1 MKIVHF
7 LYVKKLFLED
17 GINNL
22 LKIVLCIA
30 TMGSLVMGTSISWS
44 GPALPLLELGPAQ
57 DGFSIDKSQASWVGS
72 LMPLGPIL
80 LSKRLSSVSELFFS
94 KASASSLMPSGRI
107 LL

>member
-17 GINNL
+17 GLNNL
-22 LKIVLCIA
+22 LKIVLCTA

-72 LMPLGPIL
+72 LMPLGQNRSTIYFRYAVLSL
-80 LSKRLSSVSELFFS
+80 LWIWNFFD
-94 KASASSLMPSGRI
+94 LIRI
-107 LL
+107 KLA